1 MKSCPQSIKIEK
13 RSDFEKLKSKNPLI
27 IKYLKDYLEFF
38 LTKYE
43 CSSISEFGAFYLL
56 EDKSDLQNYSK
67 MGLSQP
73 INESV
78 YEFTDFLTIQNSTS
92 QIKLLHSCF
101 LLNNDYA
108 ISVFIPDEVLDIETK
123 IYLLEDSTERE
134 VVF

>member
-1 MKSCPQSIKIEK
+1 MIKIK
-13 RSDFEKLKSKNPLI
+13 KIADLEKLKSVNPLI
-27 IKYLKDYLEFF
+27 TKYLDDYLQFF

-43 CSSISEFGAFYLL
+43 CDSISEFGAFYLI
-56 EDKSDLQNYSK
+56 ENREDLQNHPI

-73 INESV
+73 IHKSI
-78 YEFTDFLTIQNSTS
+78 YEFTDSLTIKNSIS

-108 ISVFIPDEVLDIETK
+108 ISVFIPDEILDVETRN
-123 IYLLEDSTERE
+123 YLLEDSTERE